1 MPQYSVNVKR
11 QKDLVVKRLYDSD
24 IGKHIEMI
32 PSMFT
37 SLHCLRLHNIPN
49 LDGFFHAM
57 RSAQSL
63 RALDITLCD
72 SVLGA
77 QNCPWDYFGDI
88 PSSCEKIDQNT
99 PPLESLRVKFAFN
112 YENRHYFMRNKD
124 KVIHH
129 IMALIGATEPT
140 LFDLSISANLDI
152 SIDML
157 KSLHFPRLKR
167 LALRSVAGKSS
178 DFHKF
183 ILAHG

>member
-1 MPQYSVNVKR
+1 
-11 QKDLVVKRLYDSD
+11 
-24 IGKHIEMI
+24 
-32 PSMFT
+32 
-37 SLHCLRLHNIPN
+37 
-49 LDGFFHAM
+49 
-57 RSAQSL
+57 
-63 RALDITLCD
+63 
-72 SVLGA
+72 
-77 QNCPWDYFGDI
+77 
-88 PSSCEKIDQNT
+88 
-99 PPLESLRVKFAFN
+99 
-112 YENRHYFMRNKD
+112 MRNKD

-183 ILAHG
+183 ILAHGAHLTEVNIEYDDLTETHVTLSSISRLIRGVSPREGHKNAENVADDDVDALVDPWDGKWGHFECESFGYAKRAGVVVELSLSIPMTDFSGNDIEANENMRFTNLAGFLENYEGGT